1 MIPTSYLL
9 ALGLA
14 AMLAVG
20 RVYDE
25 RLSVAGL
32 SLSLVISAVFALAV
46 ILGTMGVLGSAPK
59 ETRDQNHR
67 AIRLCLIPLAL
78 LAACLAV
85 HSILVPADNPVYA
98 QEKLITFGLI
108 TAPSCLLVIQQRSAL
123 LVRSLVICLAGVGAL
138 LVLSSLPNIASALTG
153 DASYGRAAQR
163 LSMFGGGPIVYAR
176 WVLTAALVI
185 ALSGARFPFKVAA
198 VLVALLAAVLAQS
211 KGPVVFFALS
221 LGLVALLHALVQRK
235 RLRAAGIVAAGAAF
249 AAVAPRAIEA
259 MGLGG
264 RLLTLFDPGRLLRET
279 SSTARLDVLSL
290 SADMVRDHPFGV
302 GLGNWGS
309 TASNYVVSVRMLQYP
324 HNVFVEIAAELGLV
338 VALVAVAWILW
349 ASGSSARRVMAMVR
363 EDHPRARLAVM
374 VLALFVFY
382 LLGSMVSGDLSDA
395 RLMFVTLAML
405 VAMTSLPASLSAS
418 PVRTLRSG
426 A

>member
-1 MIPTSYLL
+1 
-9 ALGLA
+9 
-14 AMLAVG
+14 MLAVG

-123 LVRSLVICLAGVGAL
+123 LVRSLVICLAGVGGL

-185 ALSGARFPFKVAA
+185 ALSSGCERPA
-198 VLVALLAAVLAQS
+198 S
-211 KGPVVFFALS
+211 S
-221 LGLVALLHALVQRK
+221 
-235 RLRAAGIVAAGAAF
+235 LRALPSPRSRREPSRQWDSAAGC
-249 AAVAPRAIEA
+249 
-259 MGLGG
+259 
-264 RLLTLFDPGRLLRET
+264 
-279 SSTARLDVLSL
+279 
-290 SADMVRDHPFGV
+290 
-302 GLGNWGS
+302 
-309 TASNYVVSVRMLQYP
+309 
-324 HNVFVEIAAELGLV
+324 
-338 VALVAVAWILW
+338 
-349 ASGSSARRVMAMVR
+349 
-363 EDHPRARLAVM
+363 
-374 VLALFVFY
+374 
-382 LLGSMVSGDLSDA
+382 
-395 RLMFVTLAML
+395 
-405 VAMTSLPASLSAS
+405 
-418 PVRTLRSG
+418 
-426 A
+426 